1 MYDDEFQQANKS
13 VTQAET
19 YLSGHFSETKVA
31 PQEITTSSRPLLFW
45 IVYLMTSSPVS
56 VLPKTS
62 WLTTMFLVGLLWSFC
77 TGDDRLTTAREQWV
91 TRPRNKRQLCRF
103 PHVHLHDLLQTDI
116 FQLNSNAT
124 LLKHLKDFSVFHEL
138 CGTITVKMTE
148 KSRIVNQ
155 WCVYFEKGRDFDSW
169 GQLVEA
175 ADEYSRCVYFEFYLK
190 LKYTCL

>member
-1 MYDDEFQQANKS
+1 MSSSRLRKYNSRNSFFIPESECHFFILFPSVSEPSKLSFDGVWWWIYQANKS

-45 IVYLMTSSPVS
+45 IVYLMTSFPVS

-91 TRPRNKRQLCRF
+91 TRPRNKRQLWKF
-103 PHVHLHDLLQTDI
+103 PHVHLHDLLQTE
-116 FQLNSNAT
+116 LNSIASPSWKICKI
-124 LLKHLKDFSVFHEL
+124 LRFSMNYV
-138 CGTITVKMTE
+138 
-148 KSRIVNQ
+148 
-155 WCVYFEKGRDFDSW
+155 
-169 GQLVEA
+169 A
-175 ADEYSRCVYFEFYLK
+175 P
-190 LKYTCL
+190 

>member
-1 MYDDEFQQANKS
+1 MSSSRLRKYNSRNSFFIPESECHFFILFPSVSEPSKLSFDGVWWWIYQANKS

-77 TGDDRLTTAREQWV
+77 TGDDRPPDNCKRTMSYAPAKQKTAV
-91 TRPRNKRQLCRF
+91 KVSSCTPTRSSTNWAEFDCK
-103 PHVHLHDLLQTDI
+103 
-116 FQLNSNAT
+116 S
-124 LLKHLKDFSVFHEL
+124 LLKNL
-138 CGTITVKMTE
+138 
-148 KSRIVNQ
+148 
-155 WCVYFEKGRDFDSW
+155 
-169 GQLVEA
+169 
-175 ADEYSRCVYFEFYLK
+175 
-190 LKYTCL
+190 